1 MHNLPQLSRADL
13 RSDAIPIPQHM
24 TDNIKTVYLKNVIEI
39 WSIGLYTELIA
50 TPFQIV
56 NG

>member
-1 MHNLPQLSRADL
+1 
-13 RSDAIPIPQHM
+13 M

-39 WSIGLYTELIA
+39 WSIGLCTELIA